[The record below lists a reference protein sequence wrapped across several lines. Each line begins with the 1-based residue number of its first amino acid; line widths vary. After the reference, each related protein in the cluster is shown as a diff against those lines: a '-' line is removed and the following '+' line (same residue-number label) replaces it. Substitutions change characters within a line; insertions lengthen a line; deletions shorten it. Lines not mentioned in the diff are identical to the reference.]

1 MKGVRNKMA
10 VKAQRIYSEQ
20 WNPSEDDIKSLFP
33 IDDLIS
39 EIGRDPGIKVLRDDE
54 IRLQYP
60 GQYNISIQARAYNQR
75 LVQLL
80 QEYFNTY
87 CNSPELAS
95 LLGIQIP
102 QIMWVDTLGFEEP
115 LVSLHITK
123 LNKHEIFINDIVLVK
138 NEDFDLLSEGIIEKV
153 LNNLR
158 FFAKEQGAKYIS
170 GYATNRS
177 TLNLL
182 KTKGFMED
190 QREGMGNDYLWRV
203 AAIRG
208 EQLPFYGEL

>member
-1 MKGVRNKMA
+1 MT

-20 WNPSEDDIKSLFP
+20 WNPSEEVIKSLFP
-33 IDDLIS
+33 IDELKA

-60 GQYNISIQARAYNQR
+60 GQYNISVQARAYNQR

-80 QEYFNTY
+80 QEYYNTY
-87 CNSPELAS
+87 CNSPELAG

-115 LVSLHITK
+115 IISLHISK
-123 LNKHEIFINDIVLVK
+123 LNKNEIFINDIVLVK
-138 NEDFDLLSEGIIEKV
+138 NEDFDLLSDGLIEKV

-158 FFAKEQGAKYIS
+158 LFAKEQGVKYLS
-170 GYATNRS
+170 GYAANRS

-182 KTKGFMED
+182 KSKGFEED
-190 QREGMGNDYLWRV
+190 KREVMGNDYLWRL
-203 AAIRG
+203 ASIRG
-208 EQLPFYGEL
+208 EQLPFYEEW